1 MSKITYAVT
10 VCDELEELVRLV
22 NFLQRKMDEGD
33 DILVQYD
40 SDRATEGVVDYLR
53 VISGIHKNITVI
65 SYPLAGNFAE
75 FKNNLKRYANGE
87 FIVQLDA
94 DELLD
99 EYLIDNLHRFLD
111 MNSGVDLYFV
121 SRVNTVEGLTEEHI
135 QKWGWKVNEEG
146 WVNWPDYQTRIYR
159 KTSEIEW
166 EGKVHERIKGYNTF
180 SVLPAEK
187 EYALYHPKG
196 IERQERQNLKYS
208 QMVENK
214 L

>member
-33 DILVQYD
+33 EILVQYD
-40 SDRATEGVVDYLR
+40 SDRATEAVIDYLK
-53 VISGIHKNITVI
+53 VISGLHQNINVV
-65 SYPLAGNFAE
+65 SYPLNGNFAE
-75 FKNNLKRYANGE
+75 FKNNLKRYSNGE

-99 EYLIDNLHRFLD
+99 EYLIENLHRFLD
-111 MNSGVDLYFV
+111 MNKDVDLYFV
-121 SRVNTVEGLTEEHI
+121 PRVNTVEGITSEHI
-135 QKWGWKVNEEG
+135 KNWGWKVNNEG
-146 WVNWPDYQTRIYR
+146 YLNWPDYQTRIYR

-196 IERQERQNLKYS
+196 IERQERQNELY
-208 QMVENK
+208 EK

>member
-33 DILVQYD
+33 EILIQYD
-40 SDRATEGVVDYLR
+40 SDRATDAVIDYLK
-53 VISGIHKNITVI
+53 VISGLHQNITII
-65 SYPLAGNFAE
+65 SYPLNGNFAE

-99 EYLIDNLHRFLD
+99 EYLIENLHRFLD
-111 MNSGVDLYFV
+111 MNKDVDLYFV
-121 SRVNTVEGLTEEHI
+121 PRVNTVEGLTDEHI
-135 QKWGWKVNEEG
+135 QKWGWKVNEQG
-146 WVNWPDYQTRIYR
+146 HVNFPDYQTRIYR
-159 KTSEIEW
+159 RTSEIEW

-196 IERQERQNLKYS
+196 IERQERQNELY
-208 QMVENK
+208 EK

>member
-40 SDRATEGVVDYLR
+40 SDRATEGVIDYLG
-53 VISGIHKNITVI
+53 VISGIHQNITVI

-111 MNSGVDLYFV
+111 MNKDVDLYFV
-121 SRVNTVEGLTEEHI
+121 PRVNTVEGLTEEHI
-135 QKWGWKVNEEG
+135 RKWGWKVNEQG
-146 WVNWPDYQTRIYR
+146 HVNWPDYQTRIYR

-196 IERQERQNLKYS
+196 IERQEKQNEMY
-208 QMVENK
+208 EK